1 VRLDPITLISHRAME
16 HPFQNT
22 NHCIRNVLDVF
33 NKNIEHASD
42 AIKNTLIIRLYEFAV
57 LAIKPAQHP
66 VMPDDHSKSVPP
78 LPIPNRTVKRLR
90 ADDSA
95 DPCVKVGHRQAL
107 IPENPLSAPRRD
119 GVCLLTPSA
128 RHEPRRGDVKRACP
142 SGSKQKT
149 SDCCDKTQE
158 TVS

>member
-1 VRLDPITLISHRAME
+1 MRLDHITLIS
-16 HPFQNT
+16 PCSQSNT
-22 NHCIRNVLDVF
+22 A
-33 NKNIEHASD
+33 ASGMFLTYSTNTLNTLGD

-57 LAIKPAQHP
+57 LAHKPDQHP

-107 IPENPLSAPRRD
+107 IPQAPLSVSLRD
-119 GVCLLTPSA
+119 GGCLLNPKHGIGRA
-128 RHEPRRGDVKRACP
+128 PGLKRTCP
-142 SGSKQKT
+142 SGLKQKT
-149 SDCCDKTQE
+149 SECCGKTQE
-158 TVS
+158 VVS